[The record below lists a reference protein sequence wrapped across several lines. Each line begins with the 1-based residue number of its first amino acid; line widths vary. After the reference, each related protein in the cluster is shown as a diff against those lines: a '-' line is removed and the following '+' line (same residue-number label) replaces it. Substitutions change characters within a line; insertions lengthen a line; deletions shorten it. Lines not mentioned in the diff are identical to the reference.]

1 MLPPSAALSHR
12 KECVVLLHGVG
23 MHAFIMRRLA
33 ADLRRAG
40 FHVENISYPSR
51 RLPLTAIADDF
62 LPTRLRV
69 LRTEQF
75 SRLHFVTHSMGSL
88 VARLLFSG
96 KNRPSNLGRTVMIG
110 PPNHGSPAA
119 DFAHR
124 HGFLRALVGV
134 NLPALGIGD
143 RAGTRRLPAADF
155 PVGVIAGNKKINL
168 LFHRVLR
175 GENDGAVEISS
186 ARLEGMRDF
195 LVVPFSHTA
204 MLWSGE
210 VSRQTIAFLRSG
222 AFARPPVGAPR

>member
-1 MLPPSAALSHR
+1 MLPPSAELLCR

-23 MHAFIMRRLA
+23 MHAFIMRRLET
-33 ADLRRAG
+33 DLHRAG

-51 RLPLTAIADDF
+51 RQPITAIAEDF
-62 LPTRLRV
+62 LPAALRA
-69 LRTEQF
+69 RQTAQF

-96 KNRPSNLGRTVMIG
+96 ENRPANLGQTVMIG

-119 DFAHR
+119 DHAQR
-124 HGFLRALVGV
+124 HHFLRALVGV
-134 NLPALGIGD
+134 NLPALGIGPLSI
-143 RAGTRRLPAADF
+143 TRRLPPADF

-175 GENDGAVEISS
+175 DDNDGAVEISS

-204 MLWSGE
+204 MLWRSE
-210 VSRQTIAFLRSG
+210 VIRQTLAFLRTG
-222 AFARPPVGAPR
+222 AFSHPPVGALR